1 MDKKKPSLSHIQ
13 RQYIKWWKYMRAEKD
28 ADKRAKM
35 FKSAVILSNII
46 SVKEK

>member
-1 MDKKKPSLSHIQ
+1 
-13 RQYIKWWKYMRAEKD
+13 MRAEKD

-46 SVKEK
+46 CTREK